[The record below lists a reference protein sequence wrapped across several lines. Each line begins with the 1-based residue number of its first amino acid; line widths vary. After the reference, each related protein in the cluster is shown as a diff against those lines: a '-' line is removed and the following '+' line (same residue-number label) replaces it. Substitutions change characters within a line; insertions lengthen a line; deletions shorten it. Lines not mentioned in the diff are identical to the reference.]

1 MNKRVAST
9 LEKKIAAC
17 IARIAAERDKLDAL
31 LEEAESVRD
40 SCRDAVESLESARD
54 TLSQYV

>member
-1 MNKRVAST
+1 VNKRIAST

-17 IARIAAERDKLDAL
+17 IARIGKERDKLDAL
-31 LEEAESVRD
+31 LDEAESVRD
-40 SCRDAVESLESARD
+40 SCREAVEQLESARD